1 MGVGRERGRTGGEV
15 DASRPGAVGKGRG
28 EMAIK
33 VGKLYVVRGG
43 RLMEKVVGGTIEPEA
58 RWKVLPSGVG
68 APIKCQVCGEGG
80 GTLVKVSEGKYRHD
94 RCEA

>member
-15 DASRPGAVGKGRG
+15 DACRPGAVGKGRG

-43 RLMEKVVGGTIEPEA
+43 RLMEKVVGERIEPER
-58 RWKVLPSGVG
+58 RWRVLPSGVG
-68 APIKCQVCGEGG
+68 TPIKCHVCGRGG

-94 RCEA
+94 RWKA